1 MSGPPNKQPYTPREI
16 DEIDEANR
24 EPPSTFLVVAGL
36 IAVGVILALV
46 IWSLAN

>member
-1 MSGPPNKQPYTPREI
+1 MSGVPNKPPYTPREI

-24 EPPSTFLVVAGL
+24 EPTSTFLVVAGV
-36 IAVGVILALV
+36 IAVCVILALV